1 MVGEVMSVCQNT
13 RTPAVSERHPKQN
26 QLRFDGDC
34 HSKTPRAVSF
44 RKFHPSGASKQGKYI
59 YSLQQSSR
67 TLSICKMKEKK
78 PKQASTSDAGASN
91 APDDGIWKDPRF
103 AHLVSDPRFKNI
115 HKSTKSIKIDKR
127 FKSMFNDDK
136 FKVKYSVDKYGR
148 RVNKTSADD
157 LEKYYEL
164 STDEDEDEEKRKEE
178 NEMLKESGDVHQV
191 HESDEEIGED
201 IKAKLKDLDIDYARG
216 ELPLQSDS
224 SSDEESSEDE
234 DTPELFI
241 EHVWGELDNDA
252 PRTGESTRRLAACN
266 MDWDRIR
273 ASDILVLCNSFLP
286 PGGTIL
292 RVAIY
297 PSEFGKERMAEEE
310 VKGPLELTEQKVN
323 SDFDVSDS
331 DDGSSTSERE
341 HDNDEGEDY
350 HMEKLRQYQLNR
362 LKYYYAVI
370 ECNSVGAA
378 DKLYAECDGLEYES
392 TATKLDLR
400 FIPDDM
406 TFDDAPTD
414 VCNELPDLA
423 KYKPRL
429 FTTTA
434 LQQAKVELTWDE
446 NDVDRK
452 ELNEKMMTGKLNEI
466 ADTDL
471 RKYVA
476 YSSEEESDADKEGE
490 EKLADV
496 ESDSVDENP
505 TVAAN
510 GKRNEKHDTLSKYK
524 NLLKDI
530 TEKEEEKKKNRVE
543 MEFSWGIGASASKFA
558 DKERNKSTSDLTPF
572 EKIIE
577 KKQEK
582 KRARKEEIRKLK
594 KAAKHDGSDAE
605 DDEDDLPEG
614 IDMNDPYF
622 AEEFANGEFEAPK
635 VSKNQKP
642 NKKKGVNVDESGE
655 NDADAERK
663 LALLLDDDDGK
674 KHFSLKKIQDTE
686 NESTSKKKR
695 KKRLNKKKV
704 IDQKPVE
711 DNFEINVNDKR
722 FAAVFDS
729 HLFNID
735 PTDSHFKK
743 TKNMEKLIHEKL
755 KRKPIETVT
764 APSSVKKAKRD
775 IADKILI
782 KNIKRKVHRNQE

>member
-1 MVGEVMSVCQNT
+1 
-13 RTPAVSERHPKQN
+13 
-26 QLRFDGDC
+26 
-34 HSKTPRAVSF
+34 
-44 RKFHPSGASKQGKYI
+44 
-59 YSLQQSSR
+59 
-67 TLSICKMKEKK
+67 MKERKAQ
-78 PKQASTSDAGASN
+78 QATTSSGVSN
-91 APDDGIWKDPRF
+91 AEDDGIWKDPRF

-127 FKSMFNDDK
+127 FKSMFHDDK
-136 FKVKYSVDKYGR
+136 FKVTYSVDKYGR
-148 RVNKTSADD
+148 RVNKTSKDD

-164 STDEDEDEEKRKEE
+164 SSDEDEDEEKRKEE
-178 NEMLKESGDVHQV
+178 TELLKDSGDVHQV
-191 HESDEEIGED
+191 NESDEEIGDD

-216 ELPLQSDS
+216 ELPLLSDS
-224 SSDEESSEDE
+224 SSDDESSDDDNE
-234 DTPELFI
+234 PELFI

-252 PRTGESTRRLAACN
+252 PRTEESTRRLAACN

-273 ASDILVLCNSFLP
+273 ASDIMVLCNSFLP

-292 RVAIY
+292 SVTIY
-297 PSEFGKERMAEEE
+297 PSEFGKERMAKEE
-310 VKGPLELTEQKVN
+310 VKGPQELTETKLN
-323 SDFDVSDS
+323 DADDGDGDS
-331 DDGSSTSERE
+331 DCDEDSNTSERGD
-341 HDNDEGEDY
+341 DNEEGDDY

-370 ECNSVGAA
+370 ECNSVRAA
-378 DKLYAECDGLEYES
+378 DKLYAECDGIEYES

-400 FIPDDM
+400 FIPDEM
-406 TFDDAPTD
+406 TFEDAPKD
-414 VCNELPDLA
+414 VCTELPDLV

-476 YSSEEESDADKEGE
+476 YSSEEESDGTEQIDDDKEDDEDNDELVGLNSE
-490 EKLADV
+490 EAVID
-496 ESDSVDENP
+496 ESAIKS
-505 TVAAN
+505 
-510 GKRNEKHDTLSKYK
+510 KRNKKNDAISKYK

-543 MEFSWGIGASASKFA
+543 MEFSWGIGVGGSKSA
-558 DKERNKSTSDLTPF
+558 DKEQKKPATELTPF

-594 KAAKHDGSDAE
+594 KAAKHADGEAESE
-605 DDEDDLPEG
+605 DDDDLPDG

-622 AEEFANGEFEAPK
+622 AEEFASGEFDAPK
-635 VSKNQKP
+635 VSKKKKP
-642 NKKKGVNVDESGE
+642 GNKKGASATVTSEGDSDE
-655 NDADAERK
+655 ADDQ

-674 KHFSLKKIQDTE
+674 AHFSLKKIQETE
-686 NESTSKKKR
+686 NESKTKKKR
-695 KKRLNKKKV
+695 KKQLNKKKSAA
-704 IDQKPVE
+704 DQRPAE
-711 DNFEINVNDKR
+711 DDFEIDVDDKR
-722 FAAVFDS
+722 FAAVFNS

-735 PTDSHFKK
+735 PTDSRFKK

-755 KRKPIETVT
+755 KRKPVETVIT
-764 APSSVKKAKRD
+764 PSSEKKPKRD
-775 IADKILI
+775 VSDSILV
-782 KNIKRKVHRNQE
+782 KSIKRKIQRNQE

>member
-1 MVGEVMSVCQNT
+1 
-13 RTPAVSERHPKQN
+13 
-26 QLRFDGDC
+26 
-34 HSKTPRAVSF
+34 
-44 RKFHPSGASKQGKYI
+44 
-59 YSLQQSSR
+59 
-67 TLSICKMKEKK
+67 MKEKK
-78 PKQASTSDAGASN
+78 PKASASSDGLPS
-91 APDDGIWKDPRF
+91 APQDDGIWKDPRF

-127 FKSMFNDDK
+127 FKSMFSDDK

-148 RVNKTSADD
+148 RVNKTSNDD

-164 STDEDEDEEKRKEE
+164 SSDEDEDEEKRKEE
-178 NEMLKESGDVHQV
+178 KELLKESGDALEVN
-191 HESDEEIGED
+191 ESDEEIGD
-201 IKAKLKDLDIDYARG
+201 DVKAKLKDLDIDYARG
-216 ELPLQSDS
+216 ELPLLSDS
-224 SSDEESSEDE
+224 SSDDESSEDE
-234 DTPELFI
+234 NEPELFI

-252 PRTGESTRRLAACN
+252 PRTEESTRRLAACN

-273 ASDILVLCNSFLP
+273 ASDIMVLCNSFLP

-292 RVAIY
+292 SVTIY
-297 PSEFGKERMAEEE
+297 PSDFGKERMAEEE
-310 VKGPLELTEQKVN
+310 VKGPQELTESKLN
-323 SDFDVSDS
+323 ADYDDGASDS
-331 DDGSSTSERE
+331 DDDSSTSERE
-341 HDNDEGEDY
+341 NDKEEGDDY

-370 ECNSVGAA
+370 ECNSVRAA
-378 DKLYAECDGLEYES
+378 DKLYAECDGIEYES

-400 FIPDDM
+400 FIPDEM
-406 TFDDAPTD
+406 TFEDAPKD

-466 ADTDL
+466 ADTEL

-476 YSSEEESDADKEGE
+476 YSSEEEGDSDGPSDGTKDE
-490 EKLADV
+490 EDNDDDDDEAAAEIAND
-496 ESDSVDENP
+496 SDDNQSAAP
-505 TVAAN
+505 TK
-510 GKRNEKHDTLSKYK
+510 GKRPKKVDAISKYK

-530 TEKEEEKKKNRVE
+530 ADKEEEKKKNRVE
-543 MEFSWGIGASASKFA
+543 MEFSWGIGVGGSKSAG
-558 DKERNKSTSDLTPF
+558 KEEKKPAAELTPF

-594 KAAKHDGSDAE
+594 KAAKQANGGAAVDADSE
-605 DDEDDLPEG
+605 DDDDLPDG

-635 VSKNQKP
+635 VSKKKVSG
-642 NKKKGVNVDESGE
+642 KKKGASTTGVAASDGDSD
-655 NDADAERK
+655 DADAQRE

-674 KHFSLKKIQDTE
+674 AHFSLKKIQETE
-686 NESTSKKKR
+686 NESKTKKKR
-695 KKRLNKKKV
+695 KKQLNKKKPT
-704 IDQKPVE
+704 DQKFVE
-711 DNFEINVNDKR
+711 DDFEINVDDKR
-722 FAAVFDS
+722 FSAVFNS

-743 TKNMEKLIHEKL
+743 TKNMERLIHEKL
-755 KRKPIETVT
+755 KRKPTETVT
-764 APSSVKKAKRD
+764 APSAEKKAKRD
-775 IADKILI
+775 VADSILI
-782 KNIKRKVHRNQE
+782 KSIKRKVQRNQE

>member
-1 MVGEVMSVCQNT
+1 
-13 RTPAVSERHPKQN
+13 
-26 QLRFDGDC
+26 
-34 HSKTPRAVSF
+34 
-44 RKFHPSGASKQGKYI
+44 
-59 YSLQQSSR
+59 
-67 TLSICKMKEKK
+67 
-78 PKQASTSDAGASN
+78 
-91 APDDGIWKDPRF
+91 
-103 AHLVSDPRFKNI
+103 
-115 HKSTKSIKIDKR
+115 
-127 FKSMFNDDK
+127 MFNDDK

-148 RVNKTSADD
+148 RVNKTSTDD

-178 NEMLKESGDVHQV
+178 NELLKEDGDVHQMN
-191 HESDEEIGED
+191 ESDEEIGDD
-201 IKAKLKDLDIDYARG
+201 IKAKLKDLNIDYARG
-216 ELPLQSDS
+216 ELPLLSDS
-224 SSDEESSEDE
+224 SSDDESSDDE
-234 DTPELFI
+234 HEPELFI

-252 PRTGESTRRLAACN
+252 PRTEDSTRRLAACN

-273 ASDILVLCNSFLP
+273 ASDIMVLCNSFLP
-286 PGGTIL
+286 PDGTIL
-292 RVAIY
+292 SVTIY

-310 VKGPLELTEQKVN
+310 VKGPQELTEVKLN
-323 SDFDVSDS
+323 SDDDDDFSDS
-331 DDGSSTSERE
+331 DDESEASERKE
-341 HDNDEGEDY
+341 DNADGDDY

-370 ECNSVGAA
+370 ECNTVRAA

-406 TFDDAPTD
+406 SFEEAPKD
-414 VCNELPDLA
+414 VCTELPDLA

-476 YSSEEESDADKEGE
+476 YSSEEESGSATPSDAE
-490 EKLADV
+490 EEELTDTKVA
-496 ESDSVDENP
+496 EASSDSADDEP
-505 TVAAN
+505 VHVKTR
-510 GKRNEKHDTLSKYK
+510 KRNTKDDAISKYK

-543 MEFSWGIGASASKFA
+543 MEFSWGIGVGGAKSAA
-558 DKERNKSTSDLTPF
+558 DEQKRTAVELTPF

-582 KRARKEEIRKLK
+582 KRARKGEIRKLK
-594 KAAKHDGSDAE
+594 KAAKLANGD
-605 DDEDDLPEG
+605 DDESDEDDDLPEG

-622 AEEFANGEFEAPK
+622 AEEFATGEFEAPK
-635 VSKNQKP
+635 VSKKI
-642 NKKKGVNVDESGE
+642 KSASKKGAATTVDSDDDS
-655 NDADAERK
+655 DADAQRE
-663 LALLLDDDDGK
+663 LALMLDDDDDGK
-674 KHFSLKKIQDTE
+674 AHFSLKKIQETE
-686 NESTSKKKR
+686 NESKTKKKR
-695 KKRLNKKKV
+695 KKQLNKKKSA
-704 IDQKPVE
+704 DQKPM
-711 DNFEINVNDKR
+711 DDDFEINVTDER

-755 KRKPIETVT
+755 KRKPAETVP
-764 APSSVKKAKRD
+764 APSSEKKAKRD
-775 IADKILI
+775 VADSILI
-782 KNIKRKVHRNQE
+782 KSIKRKVQRNQEYHTKP

>member
-1 MVGEVMSVCQNT
+1 MLAIVTAPRAMSV
-13 RTPAVSERHPKQN
+13 RILA
-26 QLRFDGDC
+26 QLLQVNKKSASHLFSVLKFEWASAIMKEKE
-34 HSKTPRAVSF
+34 SKEAKTSG
-44 RKFHPSGASKQGKYI
+44 GASKAQ
-59 YSLQQSSR
+59 
-67 TLSICKMKEKK
+67 
-78 PKQASTSDAGASN
+78 
-91 APDDGIWKDPRF
+91 DDGIWNDSRF

-127 FKSMFNDDK
+127 FKSMFNNDK

-148 RVNKTSADD
+148 RVNKTSTDD

-178 NEMLKESGDVHQV
+178 NELFKEDDDAQQLN
-191 HESDEEIGED
+191 ESDEEIGDD
-201 IKAKLKDLDIDYARG
+201 IKAKLKDLNIDYARG
-216 ELPLQSDS
+216 ELPLMSDS
-224 SSDEESSEDE
+224 SSGDESSDDE
-234 DTPELFI
+234 HEPELFI

-252 PRTGESTRRLAACN
+252 PRTEDSTRRLAACN

-273 ASDILVLCNSFLP
+273 ASDIMVLCNSFLP
-286 PGGTIL
+286 PDGTIL
-292 RVAIY
+292 SVTIY
-297 PSEFGKERMAEEE
+297 PSEFGKERIAEEE
-310 VKGPLELTEQKVN
+310 VKGPQELTEVKLN
-323 SDFDVSDS
+323 SDDEDDFSDS
-331 DDGSSTSERE
+331 DDDSDAPERKK
-341 HDNDEGEDY
+341 DNADGDDY

-370 ECNSVGAA
+370 ECNSVRAA

-406 TFDDAPTD
+406 TFEDAPKD
-414 VCNELPDLA
+414 VCTELPDLA

-476 YSSEEESDADKEGE
+476 YSSEEECGSAIQSDEDEEGLTATKSAE
-490 EKLADV
+490 FS
-496 ESDSVDENP
+496 SDSADDEP
-505 TVAAN
+505 APAKT
-510 GKRNEKHDTLSKYK
+510 GKRNKKDDAISKYK

-543 MEFSWGIGASASKFA
+543 MEFSWGIGVGGSKSAANEQKKPA
-558 DKERNKSTSDLTPF
+558 VELTPF

-582 KRARKEEIRKLK
+582 KRARKGEIRKLK
-594 KAAKHDGSDAE
+594 KAAKQANGGAADDDGSH
-605 DDEDDLPEG
+605 DDDDLPEG

-622 AEEFANGEFEAPK
+622 AEEFANGEFEERK
-635 VSKNQKP
+635 VSKKIKSGR
-642 NKKKGVNVDESGE
+642 NKDAAIAVDSDGDSG
-655 NDADAERK
+655 DADAQRE
-663 LALLLDDDDGK
+663 LALLLDDDDDGK
-674 KHFSLKKIQDTE
+674 AHFSLKKIQEIE
-686 NESTSKKKR
+686 NESKTKKKR
-695 KKRLNKKKV
+695 KKQLNKKKPA
-704 IDQKPVE
+704 DQKLM
-711 DNFEINVNDKR
+711 DDDFEINVADKR

-755 KRKPIETVT
+755 KRKPAETVP
-764 APSSVKKAKRD
+764 APSSEKKAKRD
-775 IADKILI
+775 VADSILI
-782 KNIKRKVHRNQE
+782 KSIKRKVQRNQE